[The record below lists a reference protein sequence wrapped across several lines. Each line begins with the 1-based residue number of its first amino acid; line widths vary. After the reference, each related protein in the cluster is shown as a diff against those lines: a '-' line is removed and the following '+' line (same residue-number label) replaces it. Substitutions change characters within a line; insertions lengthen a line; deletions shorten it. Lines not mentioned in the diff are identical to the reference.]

1 MSLNIN
7 KTHTL
12 ALTRDGDI
20 VVRRG
25 SSNTLVTALAARRI
39 DAQHGKNSFD
49 RMQAAALRTNLQSG
63 SETYIVL
70 QALKAA
76 ASDINA
82 VIAAVMSNGK
92 APSKVELYNTLIR
105 QRSNEKYLNTHH
117 ESSRIAA

>member
-12 ALTRDGDI
+12 ALTPDGDI
-20 VVRRG
+20 IVRLG
-25 SSNTLVTALAARRI
+25 SSNALVTALAARRI

-49 RMQAAALRTNLQSG
+49 RMQDAAIRTNLQSG

-70 QALKAA
+70 EAMKTAAL
-76 ASDINA
+76 DINA
-82 VIAAVMSNGK
+82 VINAVRANKK
-92 APSKVELYNTLIR
+92 APSKTELYNTLIR
-105 QRSNEKYLNTHH
+105 QRSNEKYLNTRY